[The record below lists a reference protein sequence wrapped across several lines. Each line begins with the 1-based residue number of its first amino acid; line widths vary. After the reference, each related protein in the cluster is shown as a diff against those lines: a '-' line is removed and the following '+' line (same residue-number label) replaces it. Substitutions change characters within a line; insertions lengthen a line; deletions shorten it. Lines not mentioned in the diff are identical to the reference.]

1 MKLIFSSNSFH
12 FRRFGTKIWLQR
24 DDNHL
29 KYLLNNCVFV
39 VKMKVSLT
47 IHLVFKNEIIGLDE
61 KRILFVILL
70 DHYL

>member
-12 FRRFGTKIWLQR
+12 FRLFGTKIWLQR